1 MLKQMSLKE
10 AENKV
15 FKLAQLRDGW
25 WDILLGGEFTY
36 LSFYALLRLRWGPLG
51 NFLLF
56 IGVLAV
62 LITVYLVVRKLF
74 VAPRL
79 GRVKFG
85 IRQNRQMRKMLAA
98 TSFLVLLTATVGIL
112 LTSGVVTE
120 PVWANAPPWVS
131 NYDVDMFFTVLII
144 GFFSALA
151 YMLNTARLHLYGW
164 LLGLG
169 NLASTV
175 LEHETGA
182 VFHWPMFIAGMTM
195 IVTGV
200 VMFARFLR
208 DYPEPV
214 LEA

>member
-1 MLKQMSLKE
+1 MSKQMSLRE
-10 AENKV
+10 AEYNI
-15 FKLAQLRDGW
+15 FKLVQFRDGW

-36 LSFYALLRLRWGPLG
+36 LSFYALLRLRLGPLG

-62 LITVYLVVRKLF
+62 LITIYLAVRKLL
-74 VAPRL
+74 VVPRI

-98 TSFLVLLTATVGIL
+98 ISFLVLLSAAIGIL
-112 LTSGVVTE
+112 LTTGVVTE
-120 PVWANAPPWVS
+120 PVWTNAPPWVS

-144 GFFSALA
+144 GFFSVMA
-151 YMLNTARLHLYGW
+151 YVLNIARLHLYGW

-169 NLASTV
+169 NLASTI

-195 IVTGV
+195 IIIGA

-214 LEA
+214 WEA

>member
-1 MLKQMSLKE
+1 MSKQINLRE
-10 AENKV
+10 AENSIV
-15 FKLAQLRDGW
+15 KLAQFRDGW
-25 WDILLGGEFTY
+25 WDILLGGEFAY
-36 LSFYALLRLRWGPLG
+36 LSFYALLRQRLGPLG

-62 LITVYLVVRKLF
+62 LITIYLAVRKLL
-74 VAPRL
+74 VVPRI

-98 TSFLVLLTATVGIL
+98 ISFLVLLSAAIGIL
-112 LTSGVVTE
+112 LTTGVVTE
-120 PVWANAPPWVS
+120 PVWTNAPPWVS

-144 GFFSALA
+144 GFFSVMA
-151 YMLNTARLHLYGW
+151 YVLNIARLHLYGW

-169 NLASTV
+169 NLASTI

-195 IVTGV
+195 IIIGA

>member
-1 MLKQMSLKE
+1 MSLRE
-10 AENKV
+10 AETSI
-15 FKLAQLRDGW
+15 FKLAQFRDGW

-36 LSFYALLRLRWGPLG
+36 LSFYALLRLRLGPLS

-62 LITVYLVVRKLF
+62 LITVYLVVRKIF

-85 IRQNRQMRKMLAA
+85 MRQNRQMRKILAA
-98 TSFLVLLTATVGIL
+98 TSFLVLLSTAVGIS
-112 LTSGVVTE
+112 LTTGIITE
-120 PVWANAPPWVS
+120 PVWPNAPSWVS

-144 GFFSALA
+144 GFFSVLA
-151 YMLNTARLHLYGW
+151 YVLDIARLHLYGW

-169 NLASTV
+169 NLASTI

-182 VFHWPMFIAGMTM
+182 VFHWPMFVAGMTM
-195 IVTGV
+195 IVIGAV
-200 VMFARFLR
+200 LFASFLR